1 MKQQKPLSYLL
12 RLYNI
17 NITPLCST
25 PVAQNILNSRQQ
37 RLSTMV
43 SVTTPNRRQLT
54 TLACIVLLSSVNAF
68 TIPSQRSVRAPVAL
82 FARKGGGRKR
92 YAARV
97 VEEDKPPM
105 NNEIKDVELRVV
117 TANASGKDDPLGLMS
132 KAEALAMAKELGGL
146 DLILINNNSV
156 PPVCKIADYSKY
168 RYIKE
173 KKAKEVK
180 KNSKA
185 SEVKE
190 VKMSYKIDVHD
201 YVVRK
206 KNAAKFLGQGNRVKC
221 TIVFRGREIQHDKLG
236 FDLLDK
242 LAVDLEKLA
251 LREGPPKKEG
261 RMLAF
266 ILGPR
271 PEVVKAV
278 TDAKRA
284 MDKAK
289 KKAREASFEGSKE
302 EEEAAAAA
310 VAAANKEAD
319 DLLSALSIDITDETD
334 VEDTDDDDD
343 DSVESSLDALLG
355 SDDLTDDLF
364 S

>member
-1 MKQQKPLSYLL
+1 MASLPTIY
-12 RLYNI
+12 
-17 NITPLCST
+17 
-25 PVAQNILNSRQQ
+25 
-37 RLSTMV
+37 
-43 SVTTPNRRQLT
+43 RRQLT
-54 TLACIVLLSSVNAF
+54 FFAVALLLSSVQPF
-68 TIPSQRSVRAPVAL
+68 TMPSPQSQTRLLVRAPVVAL
-82 FARKGGGRKR
+82 FARKGGGGRKR

-97 VEEDKPPM
+97 IEEDRPPM
-105 NNEIKDVELRVV
+105 NDQVPDVELRVV
-117 TANASGKDDPLGLMS
+117 TASATGKD
-132 KAEALAMAKELGGL
+132 EALGVMTKADALTMAKTLGGL

-168 RYIKE
+168 RYNKE

-185 SEVKE
+185 SEIKE

-201 YVVRK
+201 YDVRRR
-206 KNAAKFLGQGNRVKC
+206 NAAKFLSQGNRVKC

-236 FDLLDK
+236 FELLDK
-242 LAVDLEKLA
+242 LSVDLEKLA
-251 LREGPPKKEG
+251 LREGPPKREG
-261 RMLAF
+261 RMLAS

-284 MDKAK
+284 VEKAK
-289 KKAREASFEGSKE
+289 KKKREASFSARVGGEATKE
-302 EEEAAAAA
+302 EQEAFAQA
-310 VAAANKEAD
+310 VAEAEVQED
-319 DLLSALSIDITDETD
+319 QLLSALSLDLNTDDD
-334 VEDTDDDDD
+334 VDEGLDDDDD
-343 DSVESSLDALLG
+343 DDDEEDDEEEDGGVEDNDDDDDDGDSVESSLDALLG